1 MEVTDS
7 GTIRA
12 FDSGAHRDN
21 SVGKGR
27 CDLLPLLEAS
37 EFLEEDEVLAAIS
50 AYQETQDAKHIQEA
64 LAASLD
70 TVPQFNNCKSTLL
83 LEASKQFEEGA
94 EKYGENNWKLG
105 IPVNVFLDSAI
116 RHYLKTLR
124 GDTDEPH
131 WRAFAW
137 NLLSALWTVKQQM
150 TNQRKQDT
158 EI

>member
-7 GTIRA
+7 GTKRV

-21 SVGKGR
+21 SEGKGR

-37 EFLEEDEVLAAIS
+37 EFLEEDKVLTALA
-50 AYQETQDAKHIQEA
+50 QFLETQDPRHIEGA
-64 LAASLD
+64 LQSSLD
-70 TVPQFNNCKSTLL
+70 TVPQFHNCKITLL

-137 NLLSALWTVKQQM
+137 NLLSALWTVKQQ
-150 TNQRKQDT
+150 TT
-158 EI
+158 I